1 MDQIKEFISIFY
13 LHLPMP
19 IKKKKICK
27 WPCQEPEQTGWVP
40 ELVITMLLPYIHQPS
55 FYNPDGLVNF
65 VTQYFP

>member
-1 MDQIKEFISIFY
+1 
-13 LHLPMP
+13 MP
-19 IKKKKICK
+19 IKKKKYASA